1 MSQSAAHDIYSELDA
16 ETDFLPELVGDN
28 PYNLPAKIYP
38 KEVRQITDA
47 EVVTPKGE
55 QDSTESDGSS
65 IVICPSWRSIPGH
78 MIAFTALCYMAVKL
92 SAAFPM
98 FVLQQK
104 FPVGGYT
111 LILSL
116 PVFILPAAV
125 ILAHGFFRIYD
136 QYAVMDNEHLTLHT
150 GVLSFN
156 HEVSVMETASMLV
169 VLIKRSPIDAL
180 FGVGTVCVGRFSR
193 KAMEMEL
200 PGVSNPYPTV
210 RKIKSLI
217 RAARNVAAD
226 KAARKSA
233 MSK

>member
-16 ETDFLPELVGDN
+16 ETDFLPELVGDA
-28 PYNLPAKIYP
+28 PYNLPAQVYP
-38 KEVRQITDA
+38 KEIRQITDA
-47 EVVTPKGE
+47 EVITKT
-55 QDSTESDGSS
+55 DKLDDTESGSS
-65 IVICPSWRSIPGH
+65 IVICPSWRSLPGH
-78 MIAFTALCYMAVKL
+78 MIGFAALCYMAVKL
-92 SAAFPM
+92 SAAFPI

-111 LILSL
+111 LVLSL
-116 PVFILPAAV
+116 PVFILPAAA

-136 QYAVMDNEHLTLHT
+136 QYALMDNEHLTLHT

-180 FGVGTVCVGRFSR
+180 LGVGTVCVGRFSR

-200 PGVSNPYPTV
+200 PGVSSPYPTV

-217 RAARNVAAD
+217 RAARTVAAD
-226 KAARKSA
+226 KANKKSA